1 MEAKKITLICLL
13 LYTCVLSF
21 AETSDALKVK
31 TFTLSNGMEVWI
43 NEDHSQPK
51 AFGAVVVRA
60 GAKDCPGTGIAHY
73 FEHIMFK
80 GTEKIGTTDYAA
92 EKPYLDSIADL
103 YDQLAVAETDS
114 VRAVIQMEIN
124 RLNIAASDYAIPNE
138 FNNLISACGGSNLN
152 AYTSQDI
159 TVYHNQ
165 FLPSF
170 FEQWAELNSERL
182 IDPVFRLF
190 QSELETVY
198 EEKNRAE
205 SNELSAFSMMIS
217 SEGFKGTPYEYPVIG
232 TTANLKNP
240 QLSHMKAFFDKYYV
254 ASNMGL
260 MLTGDVDAE
269 RAIPILE
276 KTFGRI
282 RSGNIDKPASAM
294 KIQYAGK
301 KEVEALAKIPMIKL
315 RALCYRGP
323 SKKDEDCLPLSL
335 LAFMLNNSEGIG
347 LLDELTTGRKLMGAI
362 CMYPDLAFEDA
373 AIFPILIMPK
383 LLFQS
388 NKRAESMVVKVLDR
402 VKKGDFSDEYFE
414 SCKQTFK
421 RHLITKTEGISGR
434 MNEMVNAFAEGKD
447 WESVLSAPD
456 RIDALSKDDIIAL
469 ANKYIG
475 EDYLCITKKFG
486 NPEKDDL
493 QKPLYKKVSPKNNGV
508 SSKYADAIKIT
519 ASQVQLPRVSLDYES
534 AADIKQISGN
544 VKLYTVANELN
555 DVFNLKISYP
565 VGTAECPASE
575 RVVEYL
581 NLLGTKSMTY
591 DEHRSRLQSL
601 GGSVGF
607 SVDRQG
613 LNVIVSGFD
622 GNFEETLSLVADL
635 MDKPNS
641 DKEKVAIIKENDL
654 ANQILAKRDIGE
666 IMSALFQKIAYGE
679 DSYYLK
685 DKGKISDKVL
695 METWDHIQ
703 SMELDI
709 HYSGSIPT
717 DSLANIIRGYEF
729 INKASQAHPYYIDRR
744 VALNGEPGV
753 YFVNKSRA
761 TQSRIYA
768 LVLGD
773 KIEDTKGRFSSYA
786 FADYMGG
793 GMGSV
798 LFQEIREFRS
808 MAYSTGAAVYK
819 PEYCH
824 KSIDPTYFYAYVSTQ
839 SDKTIDAMTVVDSLI
854 RNVPLSE
861 SRAKMTVSN
870 LWFERVNSYP
880 DFRRTSTTIANGKRE
895 GWSSDPADYLYDL
908 LEYYSIAD
916 VEQYWKDNISGH
928 NIVWAVVGDNKKIDM
943 EALSKFGPVYI
954 LTAKN
959 IFNN

>member
-1 MEAKKITLICLL
+1 MKRFISIISLL
-13 LYTCVLSF
+13 LLCVISF
-21 AETSDALKVK
+21 AETTESLEVK

-43 NEDHSQPK
+43 NEDHSLPK
-51 AFGAVVVRA
+51 AYGAVVVKA

-73 FEHIMFK
+73 FEHMMFK
-80 GTEKIGTTDYAA
+80 GTEKIGTVDYSA
-92 EKPYLDSIADL
+92 EKPLLDSISVM
-103 YDQLAVAETDS
+103 YDKLAS
-114 VRAVIQMEIN
+114 VSSEDERRDIQMEIN
-124 RLNIAASDYAIPNE
+124 RLNIEASEYAIPNE
-138 FNNLISACGGSNLN
+138 FNNLISVCGGSNLN
-152 AYTSQDI
+152 AYTSHDV

-182 IDPVFRLF
+182 INPVFRLF

-217 SEGFKGTPYEYPVIG
+217 TEGFKGTPYEYPVIG

-240 QLSHMKAFFDKYYV
+240 QLSQMKAFYDKYYV
-254 ASNMGL
+254 AGNMGL
-260 MLTGDVDAE
+260 MLTGDIDAE
-269 RAIPILE
+269 KAIPVLE

-282 RSGNIDKPASAM
+282 RPGNIEKPSNSM
-294 KIQYAGK
+294 GIQYDGK
-301 KEVEALAKIPMIKL
+301 KEVEALAKIPMVKL

-323 SKKDEDCLPLSL
+323 SKKDEDCMPLSL

-347 LLDELTTGRKLMGAI
+347 LLDELTTDRKLMGAI

-388 NKRAESMVVKVLDR
+388 NKRAESLVMKVLDR

-421 RHLITKTEGISGR
+421 RNLITKTEGISGR
-434 MNEMVNAFAEGKD
+434 MNEMVNAFADGKD
-447 WESVLSAPD
+447 WETVLSDTD
-456 RIDALSKDDIIAL
+456 RIDALSKEDVVAL

-493 QKPLYKKVSPKNNGV
+493 QKPPYKKVSPKNNGV
-508 SSKYADAIKIT
+508 SSTYAT
-519 ASQVQLPRVSLDYES
+519 AMRIAASKVQLPRVLLDYES
-534 AADIKQISGN
+534 AADIKQISDN
-544 VKLYTVANELN
+544 VKLYAVGNELN
-555 DVFNLKISYP
+555 DVFNLRISYP
-565 VGTAECPASE
+565 VGIAECPVSE
-575 RVVEYL
+575 RVAQYL
-581 NLLGTKSMTY
+581 NLLGTESLTY
-591 DEHRSRLQSL
+591 DELRSRLQSL
-601 GGSVGF
+601 GGSVAF
-607 SVDRQG
+607 SVDRQKFDV
-613 LNVIVSGFD
+613 NVSGFD
-622 GNFEETLSLVADL
+622 SNFEDILSLVADL
-635 MDKPNS
+635 MDNPNG
-641 DKEKVAIIKENDL
+641 DKKKVAIIKENDL
-654 ANQILAKRDIGE
+654 ANQILAKRDISE

-685 DKGKISDKVL
+685 DKGEISNEEL
-695 METWDHIQ
+695 MDTWGDIQ

-709 HYSGSIPT
+709 HYSGSIPS
-717 DSLANIIRGYEF
+717 DSLATIIRNYEF
-729 INKASQAHPYYIDRR
+729 VSKATQTHPYYADRK

-761 TQSRIYA
+761 TQSKIYA
-768 LVLGD
+768 IVLGD
-773 KIEDTKGRFSSYA
+773 KIEDAEGRFSSYA

-819 PEYCH
+819 PEYCNRN
-824 KSIDPTYFYAYVSTQ
+824 IDPTYFYAYVSTQ
-839 SDKTIDAMTVVDSLI
+839 SDKTVDAMNVVDSLI
-854 RNVPLSE
+854 RNVPISD

-870 LWFERVNSYP
+870 LWFERVNNYP
-880 DFRRTSTTIANGKRE
+880 GFRNISTIIVNGIRE
-895 GWSSDPADYLYDL
+895 GWDSDSADYLYNL
-908 LEYYSIAD
+908 LENYSTAD
-916 VEQYWKDNISGH
+916 VEQYWKNNIAGR
-928 NIVWAVVGDNKKIDM
+928 NIVWAIVGDKKKIDM
-943 EALSKFGPVYI
+943 EVLSKFGPI
-954 LTAKN
+954 SELSAKD
-959 IFNN
+959 IFKD